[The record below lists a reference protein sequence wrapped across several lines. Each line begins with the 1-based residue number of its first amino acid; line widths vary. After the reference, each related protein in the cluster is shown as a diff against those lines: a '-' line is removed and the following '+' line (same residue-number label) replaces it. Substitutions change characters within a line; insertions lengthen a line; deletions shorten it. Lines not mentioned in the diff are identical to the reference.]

1 MLPAICTSLILE
13 REEHCIASIMP
24 DYAAAPVSRQAF
36 ANAACAIIAV
46 LQDFREY
53 SFATSERSIMNE
65 DSFNMAV
72 RRFLKEVG
80 VTSQRE
86 IELVVREGK
95 VKGSKL
101 KLRIGLSRRT
111 RHWSIL
117 SKL

>member
-1 MLPAICTSLILE
+1 
-13 REEHCIASIMP
+13 
-24 DYAAAPVSRQAF
+24 
-36 ANAACAIIAV
+36 
-46 LQDFREY
+46 
-53 SFATSERSIMNE
+53 MNE

-101 KLRIGLSRRT
+101 KLRMTLTAENAPLEHIVEAVIDLQ
-111 RHWSIL
+111 
-117 SKL
+117 